1 MLPDTFSGPIPST
14 FARSPDA
21 IPATGI
27 GNEDRFI
34 GIARPALRWIRPELA
49 HRGRLRFAAAFGGGE
64 KLQAPLIIGGHCAPL
79 RRVRHERR
87 NDAAGSRR
95 HCKAISS
102 TRKGASGFVFFLIY
116 RRRRRL

>member
-1 MLPDTFSGPIPST
+1 MLPDTFSAPIPST
-14 FARSPDA
+14 LARSPDA

-64 KLQAPLIIGGHCAPL
+64 KPQAPIIIGGHCAAIAACSPRPPL
-79 RRVRHERR
+79 RRRVGPPALRPLSLTKEMR
-87 NDAAGSRR
+87 
-95 HCKAISS
+95 
-102 TRKGASGFVFFLIY
+102 
-116 RRRRRL
+116 